1 MSNHQESPGDS
12 RSRTAYVSPIGGDPV
27 RVSRVSTFDVAAPDH
42 ELSDVPERAWRD
54 VSDVGAAA
62 ARIEWAGAAREM
74 LLAAAGKYQALVQ
87 QKDLATGVQELTGI
101 RTKQPTRHWIGGVLA
116 EVSAESLRRGEPM
129 LSALC
134 VNPDESVF
142 DGYAAIVGA
151 ATGTTP
157 PDADVHASHERLASY
172 RHFDAAGLPADGGSP
187 MIPPKLGAA
196 RARARKAA
204 IAERPINKCRRCNL
218 QTPANGI
225 CDTCD

>member
-1 MSNHQESPGDS
+1 M
-12 RSRTAYVSPIGGDPV
+12 
-27 RVSRVSTFDVAAPDH
+27 
-42 ELSDVPERAWRD
+42 
-54 VSDVGAAA
+54 SDVGVAA

-74 LLAAAGKYQALVQ
+74 LLVAARKYQALVQ
-87 QKDLATGVQELTGI
+87 HKDIAIGVQDLTGL

-129 LSALC
+129 LTSLC

-157 PDADVHASHERLASY
+157 ADADAHACQERLATY
-172 RHFDAAGLPADGGSP
+172 RHFEATGLPADGGSA
-187 MIPPKLGAA
+187 MIPPKLAAA

-204 IAERPINKCRRCNL
+204 IAERPINKCPRCNL

>member
-1 MSNHQESPGDS
+1 MSS
-12 RSRTAYVSPIGGDPV
+12 
-27 RVSRVSTFDVAAPDH
+27 FDVAAPDH
-42 ELSDVPERAWRD
+42 ELPDVAERAWRD
-54 VSDVGAAA
+54 VADVGVAA
-62 ARIEWAGAAREM
+62 ARVEWAGAAREM
-74 LLAAAGKYQALVQ
+74 LLVAAKKYQAVVQ
-87 QKDLATGVQELTGI
+87 HKDIATGVQELTGI

-157 PDADVHASHERLASY
+157 PDPDVHASHARLAAY
-172 RHFDAAGLPADGGSP
+172 RHFEATGLPADGGNA

-204 IAERPINKCRRCNL
+204 IAERPINKCPHCNL

>member
-1 MSNHQESPGDS
+1 MSSFDIAAS
-12 RSRTAYVSPIGGDPV
+12 DRTVQ
-27 RVSRVSTFDVAAPDH
+27 DVED
-42 ELSDVPERAWRD
+42 RAWRE
-54 VSDVGAAA
+54 VSDVGVAA

-74 LLAAAGKYQALVQ
+74 LIVAAKRYQALRQ
-87 QKDLATGVQELTGI
+87 HKDIAAGVQEMTGI
-101 RTKQPTRHWIGGVLA
+101 RTKQPARQWIGGVLA
-116 EVSAESLRRGEPM
+116 EVSAESLRRGEPI

-157 PDADVHASHERLASY
+157 SDADVHASHERVASY
-172 RHFDAAGLPADGGSP
+172 RHFEAAGLPADGGGA
-187 MIPPKLGAA
+187 MIPPKLAAA

-204 IAERPINKCRRCNL
+204 IAERPINKCPLCNL
-218 QTPANGI
+218 LTPASGI

>member
-1 MSNHQESPGDS
+1 
-12 RSRTAYVSPIGGDPV
+12 
-27 RVSRVSTFDVAAPDH
+27 VSTLDVAALDH
-42 ELSDVPERAWRD
+42 ELPDVADRD
-54 VSDVGAAA
+54 VSDVGVAA

-74 LLAAAGKYQALVQ
+74 LLVAARKYQALVQ
-87 QKDLATGVQELTGI
+87 HKDIAAGVQDVTGI
-101 RTKQPTRHWIGGVLA
+101 RTKQPTRQWIGGVLA

-129 LSALC
+129 LTSLC

-157 PDADVHASHERLASY
+157 ADADAHACQERLATY
-172 RHFDAAGLPADGGSP
+172 RHFEATGLPADGGSA
-187 MIPPKLGAA
+187 MIPPKLAAA

-204 IAERPINKCRRCNL
+204 IAERPINKCPRCNL

>member
-1 MSNHQESPGDS
+1 MSVFDVV
-12 RSRTAYVSPIGGDPV
+12 APV
-27 RVSRVSTFDVAAPDH
+27 RELPDVEERV
-42 ELSDVPERAWRD
+42 WRD
-54 VSDVGAAA
+54 VADVGVAA

-74 LLAAAGKYQALVQ
+74 LLVAAKKYQALVQ
-87 QKDLATGVQELTGI
+87 HKDIAVGVQELTGI
-101 RTKQPTRHWIGGVLA
+101 RTKQPTRQWIGGVLA

-157 PDADVHASHERLASY
+157 PDPDVHASHERLASY
-172 RHFDAAGLPADGGSP
+172 RHFEAAGLPAGGGSA

-204 IAERPINKCRRCNL
+204 IAERPINKCPLCNL

>member
-1 MSNHQESPGDS
+1 MQDVED
-12 RSRTAYVSPIGGDPV
+12 
-27 RVSRVSTFDVAAPDH
+27 RV
-42 ELSDVPERAWRD
+42 WRE
-54 VSDVGAAA
+54 VSDVGVAA
-62 ARIEWAGAAREM
+62 ARVEWAGAAREM
-74 LLAAAGKYQALVQ
+74 LIVAAERYQALRQ
-87 QKDLATGVQELTGI
+87 LKDIAAGVQELTGI
-101 RTKQPTRHWIGGVLA
+101 RTKQPARQWIGGVLA
-116 EVSAESLRRGEPM
+116 EVSAENLRRGEPM

-157 PDADVHASHERLASY
+157 PDADVHASHERVATY
-172 RHFDAAGLPADGGSP
+172 RHFEAAGLPADGGSA
-187 MIPPKLGAA
+187 MIPPKLAAA

-204 IAERPINKCRRCNL
+204 IAERPINKCPLCNL

>member
-1 MSNHQESPGDS
+1 MS
-12 RSRTAYVSPIGGDPV
+12 IL
-27 RVSRVSTFDVAAPDH
+27 DVAAPDH
-42 ELSDVPERAWRD
+42 ELPDVAERAWRD
-54 VSDVGAAA
+54 VSDVGVAA

-74 LLAAAGKYQALVQ
+74 LLVAAKKYQALVQ
-87 QKDLATGVQELTGI
+87 QKDIATGVQELTGI
-101 RTKQPTRHWIGGVLA
+101 RTKQPARQWIGGVLA

-157 PDADVHASHERLASY
+157 PDPDAHASHERLATY
-172 RHFDAAGLPADGGSP
+172 RHFEAAGMPADGGSA

-196 RARARKAA
+196 RERARRAA
-204 IAERPINKCRRCNL
+204 IADRPINKCPRCNL

>member
-1 MSNHQESPGDS
+1 VPLS
-12 RSRTAYVSPIGGDPV
+12 
-27 RVSRVSTFDVAAPDH
+27 DVAAPDQN
-42 ELSDVPERAWRD
+42 LPDVEERPWRE
-54 VSDVGAAA
+54 VSDVGVAT

-74 LLAAAGKYQALVQ
+74 LITAAGKYQSLVQ
-87 QKDLATGVQELTGI
+87 HKDIATGVQELTRI
-101 RTKQPTRHWIGGVLA
+101 RTKQPTRQWIGGVLA

-129 LSALC
+129 LSSLC

-157 PDADVHASHERLASY
+157 PDPDVHASHERLAIY
-172 RHFDAAGLPADGGSP
+172 RHFEAAGLPADGGSA

-204 IAERPINKCRRCNL
+204 IAERPINKCPLCNL

>member
-1 MSNHQESPGDS
+1 M
-12 RSRTAYVSPIGGDPV
+12 
-27 RVSRVSTFDVAAPDH
+27 VSTFDVAATDH
-42 ELSDVPERAWRD
+42 ELPDVEERAWRD
-54 VSDVGAAA
+54 VSDVGMAT
-62 ARIEWAGAAREM
+62 ARTEWAGAAREM
-74 LLAAAGKYQALVQ
+74 LLVAAKKYMSLVQ
-87 QKDLATGVQELTGI
+87 HKDIATGVQDLTGI
-101 RTKQPTRHWIGGVLA
+101 RTKQPTRQWIGGVLA

-129 LSALC
+129 LSSLC

-157 PDADVHASHERLASY
+157 ADPDVHASHERLAIY
-172 RHFDAAGLPADGGSP
+172 RHFEAAGLPAGGGTP
-187 MIPPKLGAA
+187 MIPSKLGAA

-204 IAERPINKCRRCNL
+204 IAERPIKKCPKCNM

>member
-1 MSNHQESPGDS
+1 MS
-12 RSRTAYVSPIGGDPV
+12 I
-27 RVSRVSTFDVAAPDH
+27 FDVAAPDQKLPDA
-42 ELSDVPERAWRD
+42 EDRAWRE
-54 VSDVGAAA
+54 VSDVGVAT
-62 ARIEWAGAAREM
+62 ARVEWAGAAREM
-74 LLAAAGKYQALVQ
+74 LLVAANKYQALVQ
-87 QKDLATGVQELTGI
+87 HKDIAAGVQELTGI
-101 RTKQPTRHWIGGVLA
+101 RTKQPTRQWIGGVLA

-157 PDADVHASHERLASY
+157 PDPDAHASHERLATY
-172 RHFDAAGLPADGGSP
+172 RHFEAAGLPADGGSP
-187 MIPPKLGAA
+187 MIPLKLGAA

-204 IAERPINKCRRCNL
+204 IAERPINKCPRCNL

>member
-1 MSNHQESPGDS
+1 MS
-12 RSRTAYVSPIGGDPV
+12 TL
-27 RVSRVSTFDVAAPDH
+27 DVAAPDH
-42 ELSDVPERAWRD
+42 ELPDLEERAWRD
-54 VSDVGAAA
+54 VSDVGVAT

-74 LLAAAGKYQALVQ
+74 LLVAAKKYQALVQ
-87 QKDLATGVQELTGI
+87 HKDIATGVQELTGI
-101 RTKQPTRHWIGGVLA
+101 RTKQATRHWIGGVLA
-116 EVSAESLRRGEPM
+116 EVSAESLRRGEPI

-157 PDADVHASHERLASY
+157 PDPDAHASHERLANY
-172 RHFDAAGLPADGGSP
+172 RHFEAAGLPTDGGSA

-204 IAERPINKCRRCNL
+204 IAERPINKCPSCNL

>member
-1 MSNHQESPGDS
+1 MSSL
-12 RSRTAYVSPIGGDPV
+12 
-27 RVSRVSTFDVAAPDH
+27 DVAALDH
-42 ELSDVPERAWRD
+42 ELPDVVDRD
-54 VSDVGAAA
+54 VSDVGVAA

-74 LLAAAGKYQALVQ
+74 LLIAARKYQALVQ
-87 QKDLATGVQELTGI
+87 HKDIAIGVQDLTGI
-101 RTKQPTRHWIGGVLA
+101 RTKQPTRQWIGGVLA

-129 LSALC
+129 LTSLC

-157 PDADVHASHERLASY
+157 ADADAHACQERLATY
-172 RHFDAAGLPADGGSP
+172 RHFEATGLPADGGSP
-187 MIPPKLGAA
+187 MLPPKLAAA

-204 IAERPINKCRRCNL
+204 IAERPINKCPRCNL

>member
-1 MSNHQESPGDS
+1 MS
-12 RSRTAYVSPIGGDPV
+12 IL
-27 RVSRVSTFDVAAPDH
+27 DVAAPDQI
-42 ELSDVPERAWRD
+42 LPDVEERAWRD
-54 VSDVGAAA
+54 VSDVGVAA

-74 LLAAAGKYQALVQ
+74 LLVAARKYQALVL
-87 QKDLATGVQELTGI
+87 QKDIATGVQELTGI

-116 EVSAESLRRGEPM
+116 EVSAESLRRGEPI

-134 VNPDESVF
+134 VNPNETVF
-142 DGYAAIVGA
+142 DGYAEIVGA

-157 PDADVHASHERLASY
+157 PDADVHASHERLAGY
-172 RHFDAAGLPADGGSP
+172 RHFEAAGLPAGGGSA

-204 IAERPINKCRRCNL
+204 IAERPINKCPLCNL

>member
-1 MSNHQESPGDS
+1 M
-12 RSRTAYVSPIGGDPV
+12 
-27 RVSRVSTFDVAAPDH
+27 STFDVAAPDH
-42 ELSDVPERAWRD
+42 ELPDLEVRAWRD
-54 VSDVGAAA
+54 VSDVGVAT

-74 LLAAAGKYQALVQ
+74 LVVAAKKYQALVQ
-87 QKDLATGVQELTGI
+87 QKDIATGVQELTGI
-101 RTKQPTRHWIGGVLA
+101 RTKQPARQWIGGVLA
-116 EVSAESLRRGEPM
+116 EVSAESLRQGEPM

-142 DGYAAIVGA
+142 DGYAAIVDA

-172 RHFDAAGLPADGGSP
+172 RHFEAVGLPVGGGSA

-196 RARARKAA
+196 RERARKAA
-204 IAERPINKCRRCNL
+204 IAERPIKKCSSCNL
-218 QTPANGI
+218 QTPASGI

>member
-1 MSNHQESPGDS
+1 MSLL
-12 RSRTAYVSPIGGDPV
+12 
-27 RVSRVSTFDVAAPDH
+27 DVAAPDQ
-42 ELSDVPERAWRD
+42 ELPDRAWRE
-54 VSDVGAAA
+54 VSDVGVAA
-62 ARIEWAGAAREM
+62 ARIEWARAAREM
-74 LLAAAGKYQALVQ
+74 LLVAARKYQALVQ
-87 QKDLATGVQELTGI
+87 HKDIATGVQELSGI
-101 RTKQPTRHWIGGVLA
+101 RTKQPTRQWIGGVLA
-116 EVSAESLRRGEPM
+116 EVSAESLRQGEPM

-157 PDADVHASHERLASY
+157 PDPDVHASHERLATY
-172 RHFDAAGLPADGGSP
+172 RHFEAAGLPADGGSAV
-187 MIPPKLGAA
+187 IPPKLAAA

-204 IAERPINKCRRCNL
+204 IAERPINKCPHCNL

>member
-1 MSNHQESPGDS
+1 MSTLDL
-12 RSRTAYVSPIGGDPV
+12 
-27 RVSRVSTFDVAAPDH
+27 AAPDH
-42 ELSDVPERAWRD
+42 ELPDVADRD
-54 VSDVGAAA
+54 VSDVGVAA

-74 LLAAAGKYQALVQ
+74 LLVAARKYQALVQ
-87 QKDLATGVQELTGI
+87 HKDIATGVQDLTGL
-101 RTKQPTRHWIGGVLA
+101 RTKQPTRQWIGGVLA

-157 PDADVHASHERLASY
+157 ADPDAHASHERLATY
-172 RHFDAAGLPADGGSP
+172 RHFEATGLPADGGSA
-187 MIPPKLGAA
+187 MIPPKLAAA

-204 IAERPINKCRRCNL
+204 IAERPINKCPRCNL
-218 QTPANGI
+218 QTPANNI

>member
-1 MSNHQESPGDS
+1 MS
-12 RSRTAYVSPIGGDPV
+12 I
-27 RVSRVSTFDVAAPDH
+27 FDVAAPDH
-42 ELSDVPERAWRD
+42 DLPDVEDRPWRE
-54 VSDVGAAA
+54 VSDVGVAT

-74 LLAAAGKYQALVQ
+74 LLVAAKKYQALVQ
-87 QKDLATGVQELTGI
+87 LKDIAAGVQELTRI
-101 RTKQPTRHWIGGVLA
+101 RTKQPTRQWIGGVLA

-157 PDADVHASHERLASY
+157 PDPDAHASHARLANY
-172 RHFDAAGLPADGGSP
+172 QHFEAAGLPAGGGSA
-187 MIPPKLGAA
+187 MIPPKLAAA

-204 IAERPINKCRRCNL
+204 IAERPINKCPQCNL

>member
-1 MSNHQESPGDS
+1 MS
-12 RSRTAYVSPIGGDPV
+12 IL
-27 RVSRVSTFDVAAPDH
+27 DVAAPDH
-42 ELSDVPERAWRD
+42 ELPDVAERAWRD
-54 VSDVGAAA
+54 VSDVGVAA

-74 LLAAAGKYQALVQ
+74 LLVAAKKYQALVQ
-87 QKDLATGVQELTGI
+87 QKDIATGVQDLTGI
-101 RTKQPTRHWIGGVLA
+101 RTKQPARQWIGGVLA

-157 PDADVHASHERLASY
+157 PDPDAHASHERLATY
-172 RHFDAAGLPADGGSP
+172 RHFEAAGLPTDGGSA

-196 RARARKAA
+196 RERARRAA
-204 IAERPINKCRRCNL
+204 IADRPINKCPRCNL

>member
-1 MSNHQESPGDS
+1 MS
-12 RSRTAYVSPIGGDPV
+12 I
-27 RVSRVSTFDVAAPDH
+27 FDVAAPDH
-42 ELSDVPERAWRD
+42 ELPDVEERAWRE
-54 VSDVGAAA
+54 VSDVGVAT

-74 LLAAAGKYQALVQ
+74 LLVAATKYQALVQ
-87 QKDLATGVQELTGI
+87 HKDIATGVQELTGI
-101 RTKQPTRHWIGGVLA
+101 RTKQPTRQWIGGVLA

-157 PDADVHASHERLASY
+157 PDPDVHASHERLANY
-172 RHFDAAGLPADGGSP
+172 RHFEAAGLPADGGSA

-204 IAERPINKCRRCNL
+204 IAERPINKCPRCNL

>member
-1 MSNHQESPGDS
+1 
-12 RSRTAYVSPIGGDPV
+12 
-27 RVSRVSTFDVAAPDH
+27 
-42 ELSDVPERAWRD
+42 
-54 VSDVGAAA
+54 
-62 ARIEWAGAAREM
+62 
-74 LLAAAGKYQALVQ
+74 
-87 QKDLATGVQELTGI
+87 
-101 RTKQPTRHWIGGVLA
+101 
-116 EVSAESLRRGEPM
+116 

-157 PDADVHASHERLASY
+157 PDADVHASHERLAGY
-172 RHFDAAGLPADGGSP
+172 RHFDAAGLPAGGGSA
-187 MIPPKLGAA
+187 MIPLKLGAA

-204 IAERPINKCRRCNL
+204 IDERPINKCPICNL

>member
-1 MSNHQESPGDS
+1 M
-12 RSRTAYVSPIGGDPV
+12 
-27 RVSRVSTFDVAAPDH
+27 STFDVAAPDH
-42 ELSDVPERAWRD
+42 ELPDVEKRAWRE
-54 VSDVGAAA
+54 VSDVGMAT
-62 ARIEWAGAAREM
+62 ARNEWAGAAREI
-74 LLAAAGKYQALVQ
+74 LLVAAKKYQALVQ

-101 RTKQPTRHWIGGVLA
+101 RTKQPTRQWIGGVLA

-142 DGYAAIVGA
+142 DGFAAIVGA

-157 PDADVHASHERLASY
+157 PDADGHASHERLANY
-172 RHFDAAGLPADGGSP
+172 RHFEAAGLPPGGGSA

-196 RARARKAA
+196 RSRARNAA
-204 IAERPINKCRRCNL
+204 IAERPINKCPLCNL

>member
-1 MSNHQESPGDS
+1 MS
-12 RSRTAYVSPIGGDPV
+12 I
-27 RVSRVSTFDVAAPDH
+27 FDVAAPDQIPP
-42 ELSDVPERAWRD
+42 DVEERAWRD
-54 VSDVGAAA
+54 VSDVGVAA
-62 ARIEWAGAAREM
+62 ARVEWAGAAREM
-74 LLAAAGKYQALVQ
+74 LLVAARKYQAVVQ
-87 QKDLATGVQELTGI
+87 QKAIATGVQELTGI
-101 RTKQPTRHWIGGVLA
+101 RTKQPARHWIGGVLA
-116 EVSAESLRRGEPM
+116 EVSAESLRLGEPM

-157 PDADVHASHERLASY
+157 PDPDVHASHERLASY
-172 RHFDAAGLPADGGSP
+172 RLFEAAGLPAGGGSP

-204 IAERPINKCRRCNL
+204 IAERPINKCPLCNL

-225 CDTCD
+225 CDTCE

>member
-1 MSNHQESPGDS
+1 M
-12 RSRTAYVSPIGGDPV
+12 
-27 RVSRVSTFDVAAPDH
+27 
-42 ELSDVPERAWRD
+42 SDVEGRAWRE
-54 VSDVGAAA
+54 VSDVGVAVARVEWAAA
-62 ARIEWAGAAREM
+62 ARELLLVAAK
-74 LLAAAGKYQALVQ
+74 KYQAVVQ
-87 QKDLATGVQELTGI
+87 HKDIATGVQELTGI
-101 RTKQPTRHWIGGVLA
+101 RTKQPARMWMGGVLA
-116 EVSAESLRRGEPM
+116 EVSAESLRRGEPL

-157 PDADVHASHERLASY
+157 PDPDAHASHERLASY
-172 RHFDAAGLPADGGSP
+172 RLFEATGLPADGGSA
-187 MIPPKLGAA
+187 MIPQKLGAA

-204 IAERPINKCRRCNL
+204 IAERPINKCPKCHL

>member
-1 MSNHQESPGDS
+1 MA
-12 RSRTAYVSPIGGDPV
+12 TA
-27 RVSRVSTFDVAAPDH
+27 RN
-42 ELSDVPERAWRD
+42 
-54 VSDVGAAA
+54 
-62 ARIEWAGAAREM
+62 EWAVAAREM
-74 LLAAAGKYQALVQ
+74 LVVAAKKYQALVQ
-87 QKDLATGVQELTGI
+87 HKDIAAGVQEQTGI
-101 RTKQPTRHWIGGVLA
+101 RTKQPTRQWIGGVLA

-157 PDADVHASHERLASY
+157 PDPDVHASHERLATY
-172 RHFDAAGLPADGGSP
+172 RHFEAVGLPAAGGSAV
-187 MIPPKLGAA
+187 IPSKLSAA

-204 IAERPINKCRRCNL
+204 IAERPISKCPRCNL

>member
-1 MSNHQESPGDS
+1 M
-12 RSRTAYVSPIGGDPV
+12 
-27 RVSRVSTFDVAAPDH
+27 STFDVAAPDH
-42 ELSDVPERAWRD
+42 ELPNVEERAWRE
-54 VSDVGAAA
+54 VSDVGMAT
-62 ARIEWAGAAREM
+62 ARNEWAGAAREM
-74 LLAAAGKYQALVQ
+74 LLVAAKKYQALVQ
-87 QKDLATGVQELTGI
+87 HKDIATGVQKLTGI
-101 RTKQPTRHWIGGVLA
+101 RTKQPTRQWIGGVLA

-157 PDADVHASHERLASY
+157 PDPDVHASHERLASY
-172 RHFDAAGLPADGGSP
+172 RHFDAAGLPAGGGSAT
-187 MIPPKLGAA
+187 IPSKLGAA

-204 IAERPINKCRRCNL
+204 IAERPINKCSICNL

>member
-1 MSNHQESPGDS
+1 MSSL
-12 RSRTAYVSPIGGDPV
+12 
-27 RVSRVSTFDVAAPDH
+27 DVAAPDQ
-42 ELSDVPERAWRD
+42 ELPDLVERD
-54 VSDVGAAA
+54 VADVGVAA
-62 ARIEWAGAAREM
+62 ARIEWAGAARE
-74 LLAAAGKYQALVQ
+74 LLLVAAKKYQGLVQ
-87 QKDLATGVQELTGI
+87 HKDIATGVQDLTGI
-101 RTKQPTRHWIGGVLA
+101 RTKQPTRQWIGGVLA

-157 PDADVHASHERLASY
+157 PDPDTHASHERLAAY
-172 RHFDAAGLPADGGSP
+172 RHFGAAGLPADGGSA
-187 MIPPKLGAA
+187 MIPPKLGAF

-204 IAERPINKCRRCNL
+204 IAERPINKCPQCNL
-218 QTPANGI
+218 QTPATGV

>member
-1 MSNHQESPGDS
+1 MSVHQGSPAES
-12 RSRTAYVSPIGGDPV
+12 AIMVSLIGGDPV
-27 RVSRVSTFDVAAPDH
+27 TVSRVSNLDVAAPDQKLPDG
-42 ELSDVPERAWRD
+42 EERAWRE
-54 VSDVGAAA
+54 VSDVGVAT

-74 LLAAAGKYQALVQ
+74 LLVAAKKYQALVQ
-87 QKDLATGVQELTGI
+87 HKDIAIGVQELTGI
-101 RTKQPTRHWIGGVLA
+101 RTKQPSRQWIGGVLA
-116 EVSAESLRRGEPM
+116 EVSAESLRRSEPM

-157 PDADVHASHERLASY
+157 PDADVHASHERLAGY
-172 RHFDAAGLPADGGSP
+172 RHFEAAGLPPGGGSA
-187 MIPPKLGAA
+187 ILPPKLAAA

-204 IAERPINKCRRCNL
+204 IAERPINKCPVCNL